1 MLFLY
6 RIIIYISLPVVLLNL
21 LWRSVKTPSYRKRM
35 GERFGIINNKPKPNG
50 VWIHCVSVGE
60 TKAAIPLIKQ
70 IQELLPHV
78 AVTVT
83 CTTPTGSNEIIN
95 AFGDSVYH
103 CYCPFDIPSVAN
115 RFLSSVQPKAAIMV
129 ETEIW
134 PHLLMACHRRA
145 IKTLLING
153 RMSQSSAN
161 GYLKIKSITQPI
173 FNNFDYVAAQYPS
186 DAKRLRLL
194 GVRKE
199 NMHITGSVKF
209 DISPDEAVYKLGRQ
223 FKRWI
228 GNGRPIMIA
237 ASTHAGEDEAVL
249 EAFKLIKQQIPK
261 CFLII
266 VPRHPERF
274 DSVRHLI
281 EQKGI
286 SFISR
291 SETLS
296 NQDSLEHQS
305 IPCDTDILLGDTM
318 GELLSL
324 YQCCDVAFVG
334 GSIAKIGG
342 HNILE
347 AAVLGK
353 PTVIGPHYFN
363 FQDVSQEM
371 INEKACF
378 CVEST
383 NELADI
389 VIDLFKHPDKAHL
402 ASKNAIL
409 VLEKNRGSLKR
420 LTDGV
425 MPLLTEF
432 CH

>member
-6 RIIIYISLPVVLLNL
+6 RLIIYISLPIVLLNL
-21 LWRSVKTPSYRKRM
+21 IWRSIKTPSYRRRIS
-35 GERFGIINNKPKPNG
+35 ERFGILNDKPKPNG

-60 TKAAIPLIKQ
+60 TKAAIPLIMQ
-70 IQELLPHV
+70 IQAQLPRI

-83 CTTPTGSNEIIN
+83 CTTPTGSNEIVN

-115 RFLSSVQPKAAIMV
+115 RFLASVQPRAAIMV

-134 PHLLMACHRRA
+134 PHLLMTCHRRG

-173 FNNFDYVAAQYPS
+173 FRNFDYVAAQYPS

-194 GVRKE
+194 GVKKE
-199 NMHITGSVKF
+199 CMHITGSVKF
-209 DISPDEAVYKLGRQ
+209 DISPDEAVYELGRK
-223 FKRWI
+223 FKHWI
-228 GNGRPIMIA
+228 GKGRPILIA

-249 EAFKLIKQQIPK
+249 EAFKQIKQQIPK
-261 CFLII
+261 CFLVI

-286 SFISR
+286 KFISR
-291 SETLS
+291 SDTF
-296 NQDSLEHQS
+296 NHQGALEHP
-305 IPCDTDILLGDTM
+305 IEDDTDILLGDTM

-324 YQCCDVAFVG
+324 YQCCDIAFVG

-353 PTVIGPHYFN
+353 PTIIGPNYFN

-371 INEKACF
+371 INEQACF
-378 CVEST
+378 CVESAS
-383 NELADI
+383 ELAEC
-389 VIDLFKHPDKAHL
+389 VIDLLINPEKAHL

-425 MPLLTEF
+425 MPLLTEV
-432 CH
+432 CK

>member
-6 RIIIYISLPVVLLNL
+6 RLIIYISLPVVLLNL
-21 LWRSVKTPSYRKRM
+21 IWRSIKTPSYRRRM
-35 GERFGIINNKPKPNG
+35 GERFGVLSMKPKSNG

-60 TKAAIPLIKQ
+60 TKAAIPLIKK
-70 IQELLPHV
+70 IQAQMPNL
-78 AVTVT
+78 AITVT

-115 RFLSSVQPKAAIMV
+115 RFLSSVQPKVAIMV
-129 ETEIW
+129 ETEVW
-134 PHLLMACHRRA
+134 PHLLMTCHRRG

-173 FNNFDYVAAQYPS
+173 FKNFDYVAAQYPS

-194 GVRKE
+194 GVKKE
-199 NMHITGSVKF
+199 SMHITGSVKF
-209 DISPDEAVYKLGRQ
+209 DISPDEAVYELGRK

-237 ASTHAGEDEAVL
+237 ASTHTGEDEAVL
-249 EAFKLIKQQIPK
+249 EAFKEIKHKIPN

-274 DSVRHLI
+274 DTVRHLI
-281 EQKGI
+281 EQKNI
-286 SFISR
+286 NFISR
-291 SETLS
+291 SATI
-296 NQDSLEHQS
+296 NNPDSMLQPIS
-305 IPCDTDILLGDTM
+305 DDTDILLGDTM

-371 INEKACF
+371 INEQACF
-378 CVEST
+378 CVESAA
-383 NELADI
+383 ELADI
-389 VIDLFKHPDKAHL
+389 VIELFTNAEKAHS

-425 MPLLTEF
+425 MPLLTEA
-432 CH
+432 CR